1 MRLKTCVVAMP
12 LYQPVTAGPMEW
24 NAEDDV
30 ESARMATRVTSQLVS
45 VRAVAKQDGSFPIAI
60 QVRFNPV
67 RLVIMMVVGG
77 KVSITDDWTSGHVK
91 SVTSLVTEF
100 GD

>member
-1 MRLKTCVVAMP
+1 MTV
-12 LYQPVTAGPMEW
+12 
-24 NAEDDV
+24 
-30 ESARMATRVTSQLVS
+30 
-45 VRAVAKQDGSFPIAI
+45 
-60 QVRFNPV
+60 
-67 RLVIMMVVGG
+67 VIMMVVGG